1 MTDDEK
7 NELLIR
13 MDERGRRM
21 EEKQDDF
28 HARINDHG
36 KRLRVLEGLAKTA
49 TGALAIIGLV
59 AGWFRVTAKVQ

>member
-1 MTDDEK
+1 MNDDER

-36 KRLRVLEGLAKTA
+36 RRIRVLEGSAKIA
-49 TGALAIIGLV
+49 TGALTIIGLV